1 MQSASLFI
9 SNDVLSV
16 LSRYAYSSGIGYQTT
31 AQLALHGAKVYLA
44 CRTESKALA
53 AIARIE
59 KENPILKGT
68 ENLIWTPLDLSSISS
83 AKAAA
88 EEILVKE
95 TRLDLL
101 GTRTATRYGL

>member
-1 MQSASLFI
+1 M
-9 SNDVLSV
+9 
-16 LSRYAYSSGIGYQTT
+16 LSRHAHSSGIGYQTT

-59 KENPILKGT
+59 KENPVLKGT
-68 ENLIWTPLDLSSISS
+68 ENLIWIPLDLLSISS

-88 EEILVKE
+88 EKILAKE
-95 TRLDLL
+95 KRLDLL
-101 GTRTATRYGL
+101 GARTTTCSSL